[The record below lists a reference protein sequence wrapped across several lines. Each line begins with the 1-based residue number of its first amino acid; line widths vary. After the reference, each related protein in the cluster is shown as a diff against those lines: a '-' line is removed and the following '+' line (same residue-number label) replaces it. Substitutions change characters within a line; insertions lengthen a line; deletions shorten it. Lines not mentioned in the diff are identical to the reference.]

1 MSLGRTGV
9 FSAGKNDSE
18 INIRNSRTYT
28 QIHIPT
34 VVRGGGGVGVIRPF
48 PEVFV
53 MLQYFETILHL
64 VEIL

>member
-1 MSLGRTGV
+1 M
-9 FSAGKNDSE
+9 
-18 INIRNSRTYT
+18 

-34 VVRGGGGVGVIRPF
+34 VVRGGGVGVIRPF